1 MCALRKRG
9 INMTLKEKHAVFTI
23 GRQYGSG
30 GRQIGKKL
38 AEMLDIPFLD
48 KELLEL
54 AAKESGLKK
63 EVFENI
69 DEQPRNFLS
78 NEFIL
83 SPFAAIS
90 SIPINDTIFTM
101 QADTITK
108 LAQKG
113 SCVIVGRCA
122 GYILKD
128 FENTIDAFIHST
140 HDDKLERIVNEY
152 GLSEDKAVEMMRK
165 VDKKRQAYH
174 NYYADTKWGMC
185 KNYDISLNTSIT
197 GIDGAVQLILSI
209 AEMKFNNI
217 K

>member
-1 MCALRKRG
+1 
-9 INMTLKEKHAVFTI
+9 MTLKEKHAVFTI

-90 SIPINDTIFTM
+90 SIPNP
-101 QADTITK
+101 
-108 LAQKG
+108 
-113 SCVIVGRCA
+113 
-122 GYILKD
+122 
-128 FENTIDAFIHST
+128 
-140 HDDKLERIVNEY
+140 
-152 GLSEDKAVEMMRK
+152 
-165 VDKKRQAYH
+165 
-174 NYYADTKWGMC
+174 
-185 KNYDISLNTSIT
+185 
-197 GIDGAVQLILSI
+197 
-209 AEMKFNNI
+209 
-217 K
+217 